1 MGVESHWDLF
11 LGVCVFVSFYIFPES
26 QRRWM
31 VFVILVCSLC
41 FLGVNFGLL
50 AHGLLPDLP
59 LAFVR
64 AETFF
69 NLAGFLFCAISM
81 GAVGYVVI
89 NRAEGNLVREHERSE
104 MLLHNILPIPIAQRL
119 KKNPGTI
126 ADGFEEATILFAD
139 IVGFTSYTENVA
151 PDKLVDLL
159 NTIFSEFD
167 NLTDKYGVEKIK
179 TIGDA
184 YVVAA
189 GVPALCANHA
199 EVLADMALEMQGV
212 ISNFNARTGQSLKI
226 RIGIHSGSVI
236 AGVIG
241 KKKFAY
247 DLWGDSVNTA
257 ARMESH
263 GVPGEIQVTETTYQL
278 LQPKYRLE
286 EREVIDVK
294 GKGPMC
300 TYLLKGR
307 L

>member
-1 MGVESHWDLF
+1 MGVESQWDLF
-11 LGVCVFVSFYIFPES
+11 LVVCVFVSFYIFPES
-26 QRRWM
+26 QRWWM
-31 VFVILVCSLC
+31 FCLILVCGVC
-41 FLGVNFGLL
+41 FLGVNAGLP

-59 LAFVR
+59 APFVR
-64 AETFF
+64 AETYC
-69 NLAGFLFCAISM
+69 NLAGFLFCGIAM
-81 GAVGYVVI
+81 GGVGYVVI

-139 IVGFTSYTENVA
+139 IVGFTPYTENVA

-199 EVLADMALEMQGV
+199 EVMADMALEMQGV
-212 ISNFNARTGQSLKI
+212 ILNFNARTGQTLKI

-278 LQPKYRLE
+278 LQSKYRLE